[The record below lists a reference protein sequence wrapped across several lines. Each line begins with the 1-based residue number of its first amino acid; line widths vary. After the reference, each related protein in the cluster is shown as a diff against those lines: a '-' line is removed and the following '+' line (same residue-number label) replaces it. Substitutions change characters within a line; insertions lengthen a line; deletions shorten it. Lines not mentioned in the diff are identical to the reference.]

1 MERYYKMTK
10 SNNAIVSL
18 VETVK
23 TTSQG
28 ATVKTTSSKPSITAV
43 ETLNLISASA
53 IACASGDK
61 AKVALGESLESFN
74 KNAINLN
81 QAGVRLLDG
90 RKKDPSS
97 MANRKAFLDQCE
109 KSGLAPKTAQNYYE
123 LFFKV
128 VNTGKPVKSFDFK
141 TNAKKTGDKVEQEF
155 AKVLAGVYNHSSFES
170 LSEDTQNEITEL
182 LVSANYL

>member
-1 MERYYKMTK
+1 MT
-10 SNNAIVSL
+10 NATKNPIAQL

-28 ATVKTTSSKPSITAV
+28 AKVKTVSAKPSLTAI
-43 ETLNLISASA
+43 ETLNLVADSA

-61 AKVALGESLESFN
+61 AKAEQAKALEQFN
-74 KNAINLN
+74 KSATNLHN
-81 QAGVRLLDG
+81 AGVRLLDG

-128 VNTGKPVKSFDFK
+128 VNSGKAIKSFDFK
-141 TNAKKTGDKVEQEF
+141 TNAKKSGGEKSEVALADIL
-155 AKVLAGVYNHSSFES
+155 AKFYNHSEFEDS
-170 LSEDTQNEITEL
+170 PDEVQDWVTEI

>member
-1 MERYYKMTK
+1 MTK
-10 SNNAIVSL
+10 SNAIVAL

-28 ATVKTTSSKPSITAV
+28 ATVKTTSAKPSLTAV
-43 ETLNLISASA
+43 EALNLVTASA

-61 AKVALGESLESFN
+61 AKAEQAKALDEFN
-74 KNAINLN
+74 KSATNLHN
-81 QAGVRLLDG
+81 GGVRLLDG

-97 MANRKAFLDQCE
+97 QAHRKAFLDQAE
-109 KSGLAPKTAQNYYE
+109 KSGLAQKTAQNYYE

-128 VNTGKPVKSFDFK
+128 VNSGKAIKSFDFK
-141 TNAKKTGDKVEQEF
+141 TNAKKSGDKVEQDF
-155 AKVLAGVYNHSSFES
+155 AKVLASVYNHSSFGE

-182 LVSANYL
+182 LVQAEYL